1 MTMDDPDDDAG
12 GSGPPLPPDDRLW
25 RHPSEMGALA
35 PAPPTAT
42 APTRRSRGSSPWPV
56 AVTAALVGAA
66 LASSVL
72 AATGTFG
79 RTTVEPAVE
88 KVAVTPVVS
97 SPMLPG
103 DRGVPALAERV
114 SPSIVRVVVHGSDDT
129 AKVVSG
135 VVFRTDGLVLT
146 SANELAGSRS
156 IAVVL
161 HDGERHEAE
170 VVGTDLATDVAVVRI
185 DATGLPVA
193 VLGSSG
199 SLQVGTPAV
208 AFGCPQGEGEAPRLT
223 TGVVSAL
230 DRRVVAHG
238 VALHG
243 MIQTDAPIEAAAA
256 GGPLVD
262 AHGAV
267 VGITTAVTGAQGA
280 GFGYATPIDLVARV
294 AEQLVHSGQ
303 AVHSWL
309 GVEGADLS
317 MAEADALGLPGGA
330 LVNQVAAGSPAAS
343 GGLHSGDVIV
353 GVEGTEVA
361 SSSDL
366 VVLVREHRPGDTI
379 TVTYHRAGRPREA
392 SVTLSQRPG
401 G

>member
-1 MTMDDPDDDAG
+1 MA
-12 GSGPPLPPDDRLW
+12 
-25 RHPSEMGALA
+25 
-35 PAPPTAT
+35 
-42 APTRRSRGSSPWPV
+42 V
-56 AVTAALVGAA
+56 AAALVGAA
-66 LASSVL
+66 LASTVL
-72 AATGTFG
+72 AATGSFG
-79 RTTVEPAVE
+79 RTTVEPAIE

-103 DRGVPALAERV
+103 DRGVPALAQRV
-114 SPSIVRVVVHGSDDT
+114 SPSIVRVVVHGPDDS
-129 AKVVSG
+129 AKAVSG

-146 SANELAGSRS
+146 SAHELVGSGS
-156 IAVVL
+156 LTVVL
-161 HDGERHEAE
+161 HDGTRHRAE
-170 VVGTDLATDVAVVRI
+170 LVGSDLATDVAVVRV

-193 VLGSSG
+193 VLGSSS

-208 AFGCPQGEGEAPRLT
+208 AFGCPQDDGEAPRLT
-223 TGVVSAL
+223 TGVVSGL

-267 VGITTAVTGAQGA
+267 VGITTAVTGAPGD

-294 AEQLVHSGQ
+294 AEQLVHSGH

-309 GVEGADLS
+309 GVEGADLP
-317 MAEADALGLPGGA
+317 MAEAEALGLPGGA
-330 LVNQVAAGSPAAS
+330 VVNQVTSGSPAAL
-343 GGLHSGDVIV
+343 GGLSAGDVIV

-366 VVLVREHRPGDTI
+366 VVLVRQHRPGDTI
-379 TVTYHRAGRPREA
+379 SITYHRGGRPAEA
-392 SVTLSQRPG
+392 SVTLGQKPTG
-401 G
+401 

>member
-1 MTMDDPDDDAG
+1 MDEPDDDAG

-35 PAPPTAT
+35 PPRAAASAPA
-42 APTRRSRGSSPWPV
+42 RRARGSSPWTV
-56 AVTAALVGAA
+56 AAVAALAGAA

-72 AATGTFG
+72 TVSGTLE

-114 SPSIVRVVVHGSDDT
+114 SPSIVRVVVHGADA

-146 SANELAGSRS
+146 SAHELTGSRS
-156 IAVVL
+156 VTVVL
-161 HDGERHEAE
+161 HDGQRHEAE

-185 DATGLPVA
+185 AARGLPVA
-193 VLGSSG
+193 VLGSSS
-199 SLQVGTPAV
+199 SLEVGTPAV
-208 AFGCPQGEGEAPRLT
+208 AFGCPHGAGETPRLT
-223 TGVVSAL
+223 TGVVSGL

-262 AHGAV
+262 ANGSV
-267 VGITTAVTGAQGA
+267 VGITTAVTGAEDA
-280 GFGYATPIDLVARV
+280 GFGYATPIDLVAHV
-294 AEQLVHSGQ
+294 AEQLVSSGH

-309 GVEGADLS
+309 GVEGADLPT
-317 MAEADALGLPGGA
+317 AEADALRLAGGA
-330 LVNQVAAGSPAAS
+330 VVNEVAAGGPAAAA
-343 GGLHSGDVIV
+343 GLSAGDVIV
-353 GVEGTEVA
+353 EIEGTEVA

-366 VVLVREHRPGDTI
+366 VVLVRRHRPGDTI
-379 TVTYHRAGRPREA
+379 AVTYHRHGRPTET
-392 SVTLSQRPG
+392 SVTLGQRPG